1 MWRITFW
8 AATIPPP
15 VPPTMTPRKK
25 RPDQTDDSGLRGLSP
40 LLTGRLRRRRPDVY
54 QRLRDAA
61 GRVHRRESACTVGPT
76 GLVHEA
82 YLRLPDEVREDP
94 DAHMGRVYREMN
106 QVLIA
111 RARSRNRQKRWGSA
125 ARVTLDD
132 DRLAGSAGSKPE
144 DRVHGALDL
153 VGALSRLGRV
163 SPRLREV
170 VRLRFEVGLTVG
182 QVSATLDVPLRTVER
197 DLTKARGLLG
207 ILLREEPPL
216 G

>member
-1 MWRITFW
+1 M
-8 AATIPPP
+8 A
-15 VPPTMTPRKK
+15 PRQK
-25 RPDQTDDSGLRGLSP
+25 RLEQTNDPSPRGLSL
-40 LLTGRLRRRRPDVY
+40 LLTGRRRQRRPDVY
-54 QRLRDAA
+54 QRLRDVA

-76 GLVHEA
+76 GLAHEA

-94 DAHMGRVYREMN
+94 GAHMGRVYREMN
-106 QVLIA
+106 QVVIA

-132 DRLAGSAGSKPE
+132 DRLSGGAEAQPE
-144 DRVHGALDL
+144 ASVHSALDL
-153 VGALSRLGRV
+153 ADALGHLGRV

-182 QVSATLDVPLRTVER
+182 QVSATLEVPRRTIER

-207 ILLREEPPL
+207 VLLRVEPPL
-216 G
+216 D